1 MQGEAPI
8 ARNAARL
15 MVDRLHDLD
24 GRLQSRDAISQLSI
38 RERDVLAPLATIV
51 GIGDRHRTV
60 A

>member
-1 MQGEAPI
+1 MPGEAPI

-24 GRLQSRDAISQLSI
+24 DRLQARDAISQMSI
-38 RERDVLAPLATIV
+38 RERDVLALLVTIV
-51 GIGDRHRTV
+51 DIGDRNGTV